1 MRNHLESNPS
11 ENGRQK
17 EQSVSQAGRQAVF
30 ALHDSARASTD
41 EQVGMSSDCDGVR
54 AVTPSMEG
62 RRDARCE
69 EDAEGEEA
77 GERAAEKVLGR
88 RDSTTVEYEE
98 EETEDDDAGLSCSS
112 SESSSES
119 SSSSEGYGFG
129 RESSEM
135 LALMERLAAQR
146 LGVSSSEL
154 REATIEP
161 VLDSFDLKGVA
172 EYIKSG
178 RAKNVIVMTGAG
190 ISVSAGIPDFR
201 SESGLYSRLGEY
213 DLPYPQ
219 AIFELSYFREKPEPF
234 YKLSSDLFPGKYAPT
249 PTHHFVKLLHD
260 RGVLRRCF
268 TQNIDSLE
276 CATGLPV
283 DKVVAAHGNFDA
295 AHCLNGHEA
304 DMDVVEKA
312 CRVGKPMRCAKCGE
326 YVKPDIVFFGENLP
340 ERFYDCAQ
348 EDFQHCDLLI
358 VIGTSLVVH
367 PFAGLIERPQEHV
380 PRLLINLER
389 AGEAPNSEITRLY
402 RLAGLGRGTGFNF
415 DEETN
420 YRDALHLGKCDE
432 AVFELCEL
440 LGWKSDL
447 EALIANCSIKRNL

>member
-1 MRNHLESNPS
+1 
-11 ENGRQK
+11 
-17 EQSVSQAGRQAVF
+17 
-30 ALHDSARASTD
+30 
-41 EQVGMSSDCDGVR
+41 MSSDEDGSR
-54 AVTPSMEG
+54 AVTSSSVDG
-62 RRDARCE
+62 RRDEGCDD
-69 EDAEGEEA
+69 EDDRVREQAA
-77 GERAAEKVLGR
+77 GKVLGR
-88 RDSTTVEYEE
+88 GDSTTVDDE
-98 EETEDDDAGLSCSS
+98 EETQETDDDDVRSTTSESSSSSSS
-112 SESSSES
+112 SESL

-154 REATIEP
+154 SEATIEP
-161 VLDSFDLKGVA
+161 VLGSFDLKGVA

-178 RAKNVIVMTGAG
+178 RAKNVVVMTGAG

-249 PTHHFVKLLHD
+249 PTHHFIKLLHD
-260 RGVLRRCF
+260 RSVLRRCF

-283 DKVVAAHGNFDA
+283 DKVVAAHGNFDT
-295 AHCLNGHEA
+295 AHCLNGHEV
-304 DMDVVEKA
+304 DTDVVEKA
-312 CRVGKPMRCAKCGE
+312 CRAGIPMRCARCGE

-367 PFAGLIERPQEHV
+367 PFAGLIERPKEHV

-432 AVFELCEL
+432 AVVELSEL
-440 LGWKSDL
+440 LGWRSDL
-447 EALIANCSIKRNL
+447 ENLIANCPIRNGRNL